1 MSDRRHL
8 RAYLRAQ
15 DLHRQI
21 HKLTRA
27 FEQDASDEEIKRQ
40 LEQASALLRE
50 VQSLLS

>member
-21 HKLTRA
+21 HRITKA
-27 FEQDASDEEIKRQ
+27 FEQDATDEEIKRQ
-40 LEQASALLRE
+40 VEQASTLLRE
-50 VQSLLS
+50 MQFLLN